1 VAWDR
6 RFTHHA
12 FAKESTMPATIVV
25 GTQWGDEGKG
35 KVIDWLAE
43 EADLVAR
50 YAGGDNAGHTV
61 TVAGE
66 RYALHL
72 IPSGILYPGKLCLM
86 GGGMVV
92 NPASLL
98 AEMDGL
104 AARGV
109 DVSHKRLKLSVGAHL
124 ILPYHI
130 ALDGAQ
136 ESSRGKEAIGTTRRG
151 IGPAYTDKSARVGL
165 RAGAM
170 HDPEGFSE
178 RVYRAV
184 GDKNTILTEV
194 YGHDPLDAKAI
205 AAEFHDY
212 ARRLA
217 PYLADVSLIVGQALD
232 AQKWLLCEG
241 AQGTLLDLDH
251 GTYPFV
257 TSSTPT
263 VGGALT
269 GLGFGPRHVERVVGL
284 VKAYTTRVGA
294 GPFVAELLDE
304 TGDRLRGTGAAPWDE
319 FGTTTGRPRRC
330 GWLDAVILR
339 YATRVNGLTH
349 LALTKLDILTGFEII
364 KIAVAYDHQ
373 GKRLE
378 HLPLDSEVLAAC
390 RPIYEELPGWSNEIR
405 GARTLDDLPAA
416 ACRYVERIEELAGV
430 PILLIGVGPG
440 REQTII
446 R

>member
-1 VAWDR
+1 
-6 RFTHHA
+6 
-12 FAKESTMPATIVV
+12 MPATIIV

-43 EADLVAR
+43 EADIVAR

-72 IPSGILYPGKLCLM
+72 VPSGILYPGKLCLM

-98 AEMDGL
+98 AEMDDL
-104 AARGV
+104 AARGI
-109 DVSHKRLKLSVGAHL
+109 DVSPERLKLSVGAHL

-136 ESSRGKEAIGTTRRG
+136 ESSRGKEAIGTTKRG

-165 RAGAM
+165 RAGEM

-178 RVYRAV
+178 KVYQAV
-184 GDKNTILTEV
+184 EGKNTVLTRIF
-194 YGHDPLDAKAI
+194 GRPGLDAKAV

-217 PYLADVSLIVGQALD
+217 PYLADVSLTVNEALED
-232 AQKWLLCEG
+232 GKFLLCEG

-257 TSSTPT
+257 TSSAPT
-263 VGGALT
+263 AGGALT
-269 GLGFGPRHVERVVGL
+269 GLGFGPGYVDRVVGL

-294 GPFVAELLDE
+294 GPFVTELLDE
-304 TGDRLRGTGAAPWDE
+304 IGAQLRGTGADPWDE

-330 GWLDAVILR
+330 GWLDAVLVR
-339 YATRVNGLTH
+339 YAARINGLTH
-349 LALTKLDILTGFEII
+349 LALTKLDILSGFETI
-364 KIAVAYDHQ
+364 KIAVAYDHR
-373 GKRLE
+373 GERLE
-378 HLPLDSEVLAAC
+378 HLPIDSEALAAC
-390 RPIYEELPGWSNEIR
+390 RPIYEELPGWSDDIR
-405 GARTLDDLPAA
+405 GARTLRDLPSPA
-416 ACRYVERIEELAGV
+416 RHYVERIEELAGV

-440 REQTII
+440 REETII
-446 R
+446 RQS

>member
-1 VAWDR
+1 
-6 RFTHHA
+6 
-12 FAKESTMPATIVV
+12 MPATIVV

-61 TVAGE
+61 TVAGDQF
-66 RYALHL
+66 ALHL

-92 NPASLL
+92 NPTSLL
-98 AEMDGL
+98 TEMDDL

-109 DVSHKRLKLSVGAHL
+109 DVSPARLKLSVSAHL

-136 ESSRGKEAIGTTRRG
+136 EVGRGEEAIGTTKRG

-170 HDPEGFSE
+170 ANPEGFAE
-178 RVYRAV
+178 KVHQAV
-184 GDKNTILTEV
+184 LDKNRILTNV
-194 YGHDPLDAKAI
+194 YGQAALDAKAI
-205 AAEFHDY
+205 AADFHDF

-217 PYLADVSLIVGQALD
+217 PHLADVSLIANQALE
-232 AQKWLLCEG
+232 ANKSLLCEG
-241 AQGTLLDLDH
+241 AQGTMLDLDQ

-257 TSSTPT
+257 TSSSPIA
-263 VGGALT
+263 GGALT
-269 GLGFGPRHVERVVGL
+269 GLGIGPRHVDRVIGL
-284 VKAYTTRVGA
+284 VKAFTTRVGA
-294 GPFVAELLDE
+294 GPFVTELQDE
-304 TGDRLRGTGAAPWDE
+304 CGDKMRGTGDQPWDE

-330 GWLDAVILR
+330 GWLDAVVLR
-339 YATRVNGLTH
+339 YAARVNGLTH
-349 LALTKLDILTGFEII
+349 LALTKLDILSGFETI
-364 KIAVAYDHQ
+364 KIAVAYDYD
-373 GKRLE
+373 GERLE
-378 HLPLDSEVLAAC
+378 QLPLDSTVLAAC
-390 RPIYEELPGWSNEIR
+390 QPVYEEMPGWSENIR
-405 GARTLDDLPAA
+405 STRTLDELPAA
-416 ACRYVERIEELAGV
+416 ARRYVERIERLVGV
-430 PILLIGVGPG
+430 PISHIGVGPE
-440 REQTII
+440 RAETIL

>member
-1 VAWDR
+1 
-6 RFTHHA
+6 
-12 FAKESTMPATIVV
+12 MPATIVV

-66 RYALHL
+66 RFALHL

-86 GGGMVV
+86 GGGMVI
-92 NPASLL
+92 NPTSLL
-98 AEMDGL
+98 TEMDDL

-109 DVSHKRLKLSVGAHL
+109 DVSPTRLKLSVGAHL

-136 ESSRGKEAIGTTRRG
+136 EAGRGGEAIGTTRRG

-170 HDPEGFSE
+170 SDPEGFAEKVHQLVS
-178 RVYRAV
+178 
-184 GDKNTILTEV
+184 DKNRILTSV
-194 YGHDPLDAKAI
+194 YGQAPLDAKAT
-205 AAEFHDY
+205 AADFFDY

-217 PYLADVSLIVGQALD
+217 PYLADVSLIVNQALG
-232 AQKWLLCEG
+232 ANKSLLCEG
-241 AQGTLLDLDH
+241 AQGTMLDLDR

-257 TSSTPT
+257 TSSSPIA
-263 VGGALT
+263 GGALT
-269 GLGFGPRHVERVVGL
+269 GLGFGPSHVERVIGL
-284 VKAYTTRVGA
+284 VKAFTTRVGA
-294 GPFVAELLDE
+294 GPFVTELLDE
-304 TGDRLRGTGAAPWDE
+304 CGEKMRGTGDQPWDE

-339 YATRVNGLTH
+339 YAARVNGLTH
-349 LALTKLDILTGFEII
+349 LALTKLDILSGFETI
-364 KIAVAYDHQ
+364 KIAVAYDYA
-373 GKRLE
+373 GERLE
-378 HLPLDSEVLAAC
+378 QLPRDSTVLAAC
-390 RPIYEELPGWSNEIR
+390 QPAYEELPGWSENIR
-405 GARTLDDLPAA
+405 DARTLDDLPAA
-416 ACRYVERIEELAGV
+416 ARRYVERIERLSGV
-430 PILLIGVGPG
+430 PIALIGVGPG
-440 REQTII
+440 REETIL

>member
-1 VAWDR
+1 
-6 RFTHHA
+6 
-12 FAKESTMPATIVV
+12 MPATIVL

-43 EADLVAR
+43 RADLVAR

-72 IPSGILYPGKLCLM
+72 VPSGILYPGKLCLM
-86 GGGMVV
+86 GGGMVI
-92 NPASLL
+92 NPANLL
-98 AEMDGL
+98 TEMDNL

-109 DVSHKRLKLSVGAHL
+109 DVSHERLKISSNAHL
-124 ILPYHI
+124 VLPYHI

-136 ESSRGKEAIGTTRRG
+136 EADRGEDAIGTTKRG
-151 IGPAYTDKSARVGL
+151 IGPAYTDKSSRIGL

-178 RVYRAV
+178 KVFKAV
-184 GDKNTILTEV
+184 EHKNSLLTKV
-194 YGHDPLDAKAI
+194 YGQPALDAKAI
-205 AAEFHDY
+205 AAAFHDY

-217 PYLADVSLIVGQALD
+217 PHLADVSLTVNQAL
-232 AQKWLLCEG
+232 AVNKQLLCEG

-257 TSSTPT
+257 TSSAPT
-263 VGGALT
+263 AGGALI
-269 GLGFGPRHVERVVGL
+269 GLGFGPRHVAQVVGL

-294 GPFVAELLDE
+294 GPFVTELLGE
-304 TGDRLRGTGAAPWDE
+304 EGDRLRGTGADPWDE

-339 YATRVNGLTH
+339 YAARVNGLTH
-349 LALTKLDILTGFEII
+349 LALTKLDILDGFETI
-364 KIAVAYDHQ
+364 KIAIAYNHQ

-390 RPIYEELPGWSNEIR
+390 KPIYDELPGWSADIR
-405 GARTLDDLPAA
+405 DARTLDDLPAA
-416 ACRYVERIEELAGV
+416 ARGYVERIEDLVGV
-430 PILLIGVGPG
+430 PIMIIGVGPG
-440 REQTII
+440 REQTIVQ
-446 R
+446 